1 MLRTLNKLSFNLQTH
16 RIKNVTVAVVFKT
29 YYRVKEIKALKNE
42 VVHGYKKVKTST
54 VYTQFCQIP
63 KLNDVLCNYF

>member
-1 MLRTLNKLSFNLQTH
+1 MLRTLSKLSFNLQTH

-42 VVHGYKKVKTST
+42 VVYGYKKVKTA
-54 VYTQFCQIP
+54 QFIHSSVRFP
-63 KLNDVLCNYF
+63 S

>member
-1 MLRTLNKLSFNLQTH
+1 MLRTLSKLSFNLQTH

-42 VVHGYKKVKTST
+42 VVHGYKKVKTA
-54 VYTQFCQIP
+54 QFIHSSVRFP
-63 KLNDVLCNYF
+63 S